1 MRNIFSKNRI
11 PLMLILS
18 GALTSLPLVC
28 TYFGFIQWI
37 SIIPAA
43 LALKHATENK
53 ETKLKR
59 IYGYGLLFFMS
70 YYLVIYHW
78 FLYMYPLDFAG
89 ISRGASAVV
98 VCVAWFGLSFLQT
111 AGSALVFVV
120 FALLGRA
127 KILEKARFL
136 LPLFAGA
143 VWCVFEW
150 SQTIGWWGVPWGRLC
165 LGQSGAAFL
174 LLSSS
179 LLGSYFVTFVI
190 VAVNFFLA
198 YAISCKDKKRLLTIL
213 AVAVFAVNLIMCSL
227 VRLTYR
233 EGDDKITVAAV
244 QGNIPSS
251 EKWEIDTLDKTLDI
265 HKKYTVRA
273 AENGADVVVW
283 SETAIP
289 YDFFENSHIMSFV
302 SELARETGVTI
313 LVSAFTQYD
322 ERDDARQNS
331 LIEIRPDGTYGEAI
345 YSKQRLVPFGEFVP
359 MRELVMFLIPPLAQI
374 GMLEEDLIA
383 GEESTVLE
391 TDSGAVGCGICFDSI
406 YETVIRAA
414 VLNGAQVIAVSTN
427 DSWFADSAALYM
439 HNSQSALRAIETGR
453 YVVRSANTGI
463 SSIIDPMGKVKQS
476 LGADVEGYVADE
488 ISLRETI
495 TLYTAIGNLF
505 VYLCAFSIISVFVCS
520 FGQRIAYKNGIG
532 KKYQL

>member
-1 MRNIFSKNRI
+1 MRNMLSKYRI

-28 TYFGFIQWI
+28 PSFGFVQWV

-43 LALKHATENK
+43 LVLKHTTENK

-98 VCVAWFGLSFLQT
+98 VCVAWFGLSFIQT
-111 AGSALVFVV
+111 VGSALVFVV
-120 FALLGRA
+120 FALIVRTKTLANA
-127 KILEKARFL
+127 KPS

-165 LGQSGAAFL
+165 LGQSGATFL

-179 LLGSYFVTFVI
+179 LLGSYVVTFVI

-198 YAISCKDKKRLLTIL
+198 YAISCKEKKRLMTIL
-213 AVAVFAVNLIMCSL
+213 AVAVFSVNLIMCSF

-233 EGDDKITVAAV
+233 ESDDKIAVAAV

-251 EKWEIDTLDKTLDI
+251 EKWEIETLDKTLDI
-265 HKKYTVRA
+265 HKKYTTEA
-273 AENGADVVVW
+273 AKKGADIVVW

-289 YDFFENSHIMSFV
+289 YDFFKNTTIMSFV
-302 SELARETGVTI
+302 SEVAKEAGVTI
-313 LVSAFTQYD
+313 LVSAFTEY
-322 ERDDARQNS
+322 EARDDARQNS

-383 GEESTVLE
+383 GEESTVIE
-391 TDSGAVGCGICFDSI
+391 TDSGVVGCCICFDSI
-406 YETVIRAA
+406 YETVTREA
-414 VLNGAQVIAVSTN
+414 VLNGAQMIAVSTN
-427 DSWFADSAALYM
+427 DSWFSDSAALYM

-476 LGADVEGYVADE
+476 LGADVEGYVVDE
-488 ISLRETI
+488 ISLRDTN
-495 TLYTAIGNLF
+495 TLYTAIGNAF
-505 VYLCAFSIISVFVCS
+505 VYLCVFSIIAVFVCS
-520 FGQRIAYKNGIG
+520 RIQKNAYKNRIV
-532 KKYQL
+532 KNY